1 MFTSVPTWLRKRL
14 LMKPLA
20 YTSPYVW
27 FFWAALLFAYLPEF
41 ALVARSRPAQGEKA
55 DRGSMTLIMLAGWIG
70 MLGAFMV
77 AGIPAFMIIRGQKI
91 WFVAGLIVLLA
102 GRFLRR
108 HCWRMLGKHF
118 TGDVKASADQ
128 PVIERGIYRWARH
141 PSYTGG
147 MLMYL
152 GTGLALT
159 NWMSALII
167 TMAGGAAYFYRVR
180 VEEQALQ
187 TSLGVRYQEYMGRTK
202 RFVPFVF

>member
-1 MFTSVPTWLRKRL
+1 
-14 LMKPLA
+14 MKPLA
-20 YTSPYVW
+20 YTSPYAW
-27 FFWAALLFAYLPEF
+27 FFWAVFLFAYVPEF
-41 ALVARSRPAQGEKA
+41 ALIASSRPAEGEKT

-70 MLGAFMV
+70 MLGAF
-77 AGIPAFMIIRGQKI
+77 GIAAVPVFIISRGQKA
-91 WFVAGLIVLLA
+91 WFMAGLMMLL
-102 GRFLRR
+102 GGSLLRR

-128 PVIERGIYRWARH
+128 PVIEDGVYRWVRH

-167 TMAGGAAYFYRVR
+167 ALSGGAAYLYRVR
-180 VEEQALQ
+180 VEERALQ
-187 TSLGVRYQEYMGRTK
+187 ANLGSRYQEYMKRTK
-202 RFVPFVF
+202 RFIPFVF

>member
-1 MFTSVPTWLRKRL
+1 
-14 LMKPLA
+14 MKPLA
-20 YTSPYVW
+20 YTSPYAW
-27 FFWAALLFAYLPEF
+27 LFWAVFLFAYVPEF
-41 ALVARSRPAQGEKA
+41 ALIGRSRPSQGEKT

-70 MLGAFMV
+70 MLGAFGV
-77 AGIPAFMIIRGQKI
+77 AAIPAFIIRNGQKS
-91 WFVAGLIVLLA
+91 WFVAGLIVLL
-102 GRFLRR
+102 GGSLLRR

-128 PVIERGIYRWARH
+128 PVIEEGVYRWVRH

-167 TMAGGAAYFYRVR
+167 CLAGGAAYLYRVG
-180 VEEQALQ
+180 VEERALQ
-187 TSLGVRYQEYMGRTK
+187 ANLGSRYEDYMRRTK
-202 RFVPFVF
+202 RFIPFVF

>member
-1 MFTSVPTWLRKRL
+1 
-14 LMKPLA
+14 MKPLA

-27 FFWAALLFAYLPEF
+27 FFWAVFLFAYVPEF
-41 ALVARSRPAQGEKA
+41 ALIARSRPAQGEKA
-55 DRGSMTLIMLAGWIG
+55 DRGSMTLIVLAVWIG

-77 AGIPAFMIIRGQKI
+77 AGIRAFMITSGQKA
-91 WFVAGLIVLLA
+91 WFVAGLIVLLC
-102 GRFLRR
+102 GSLLRR
-108 HCWRMLGKHF
+108 HCWRILGKHF

-128 PVIERGIYRWARH
+128 PVIEDGVYRWVRH

-167 TMAGGAAYFYRVR
+167 ALAGGAAYLYRVR
-180 VEEQALQ
+180 VEERALQ
-187 TSLGVRYQEYMGRTK
+187 ASLGSRYQEYMTRTK
-202 RFVPFVF
+202 RFIPFVF